1 MKPVVSWLC
10 RLTAVVAFISAGTL
24 SACAEDTTETRDT
37 IIQFERA
44 AMNREW
50 AAYAQ
55 LEQAHQAEK
64 KALALREGSFE
75 DNKQRRVIL
84 LKSGATY
91 LAAARS
97 YGSALGNFDRAS
109 TNYAQI
115 VRLYDKLGEMDNK
128 SAAQDLVK
136 KAKSEGTGAI
146 RQAANICEAAA
157 AVYNGEANDLARAA
171 GATQAAAQ
179 WWEKLARR

>member
-10 RLTAVVAFISAGTL
+10 RLTAVVALISAGTL
-24 SACAEDTTETRDT
+24 SAWAEDTTEARDT
-37 IIQFERA
+37 IVQFERA

-64 KALALREGSFE
+64 KALALRGGPFE
-75 DNKQRRVIL
+75 DDRQRRATL

-91 LAAARS
+91 LVAARS
-97 YGSALGNFDRAS
+97 YGTALGNFDRAS

-115 VRLYDKLGEMDNK
+115 VKLYDKLGEIDNK

-136 KAKSEGTGAI
+136 KARSEGTEAI
-146 RQAANICEAAA
+146 RQAASICEAAA
-157 AVYNGEANDLARAA
+157 AVYNGEVNDLARAA
-171 GATQAAAQ
+171 GATQTAAK
-179 WWEKLARR
+179 WWEKLATR

>member
-10 RLTAVVAFISAGTL
+10 RLTAVVALTSVGTL
-24 SACAEDTTETRDT
+24 SAWAEDTTEARDT
-37 IIQFERA
+37 IVQFERA

-55 LEQAHQAEK
+55 LEQAHQSEK
-64 KALALREGSFE
+64 KAQALLEGPFE
-75 DNKQRRVIL
+75 DNRQRRAIL
-84 LKSGATY
+84 LKAAASY
-91 LAAARS
+91 LTAARS
-97 YGSALGNFDRAS
+97 YGASLGNFDRAGA
-109 TNYAQI
+109 NYAQI
-115 VRLYDKLGEMDNK
+115 VQLYGKLGEMDNK
-128 SAAQDLVK
+128 AAAQDLAK
-136 KAKSEGTGAI
+136 KARSEGTEAI

-179 WWEKLARR
+179 WWEKLATR